1 MQIQKTAIVTGAAGG
16 IGIETCK
23 LLLKNGYKL
32 AIIDNDEEKLKSLVE
47 ILKVESLLIVCDVSK
62 EENVQDAIK
71 QAISKFEKID
81 VLVCLAGV
89 IRPGLFEEVPMQNIR
104 LQMEVNF
111 FGAVYFIHNL
121 IPHFKKNGSGKIVVV
136 SSLAGI
142 VPAPKH
148 NMYVASKFALRGL
161 LQTLFLELKKFN
173 IQVTN
178 VMPDAIL
185 TPMLKYTATQ
195 DASPMAYAN
204 YPLPP
209 EDVANAVWKGIQT
222 GKIEIYVPYSQGIL
236 ARLAQFF
243 VGLIPIIWP
252 TFEKKGLENKEK
264 LKKLGILD

>member
-161 LQTLFLELKKFN
+161 LQTLFLELKN
-173 IQVTN
+173 ST
-178 VMPDAIL
+178 
-185 TPMLKYTATQ
+185 Y
-195 DASPMAYAN
+195 
-204 YPLPP
+204 
-209 EDVANAVWKGIQT
+209 
-222 GKIEIYVPYSQGIL
+222 
-236 ARLAQFF
+236 R
-243 VGLIPIIWP
+243 
-252 TFEKKGLENKEK
+252 
-264 LKKLGILD
+264 

>member
-1 MQIQKTAIVTGAAGG
+1 MQEQRTALVTGAAGG

-23 LLLKNGYKL
+23 LLASKGYKL
-32 AIIDNDEEKLKSLVE
+32 ILVDSDEKALKSLSE
-47 ILKVESLLIVCDVSK
+47 TLETEKLIQVCDVRDEMK
-62 EENVQDAIK
+62 VQKTIE
-71 QAISKFEKID
+71 QALKKYSKID

-89 IRPGLFEEVPMQNIR
+89 IRPGLFEEVSMQNLR

-111 FGAVYFIHNL
+111 FGVVYFIYNL
-121 IPHFKKNGSGKIVVV
+121 IGHFKQNKAGKIVVV

-161 LQTLFLELKKFN
+161 LQTLFLELKSFN

-204 YPLPP
+204 YPLPAK
-209 EDVANAVWKGIQT
+209 DVAIAVYKAIET
-222 GKIEIYVPYSQGIL
+222 GKIEIYVPYVQGIL

-243 VGLIPIIWP
+243 VWLIPSIWP
-252 TFEKKGLENKEK
+252 RFEKKGSENKIK
-264 LKKLGILD
+264 FTKMGILD